1 MLHAQLLAQNQ
12 PIETL
17 PRKSYL
23 VPRNRTPC
31 LVNLS
36 VNFSHNDVDG
46 SDNGNQIRDQNSFCD
61 LLQN

>member
-12 PIETL
+12 PIESL
-17 PRKSYL
+17 PRQSHL
-23 VPRNRTPC
+23 VNRTSC

-36 VNFSHNDVDG
+36 INFSHNDVDG
-46 SDNGNQIRDQNSFCD
+46 SDDGNQIRDQNSFCD